1 MLSVNR
7 VLWYLSQYDCSTRPH
22 TRGSANTQLL
32 WLETSATQN
41 SQRYLMSPV
50 LAKEKPPGDKTSQWF
65 LVDLIIYIFLW
76 FAPFFYWFFYT
87 FYDFS
92 RQIFLI
98 LGTEHSGWEPDLGR
112 HMGLEFRSS
121 ARSWQRSSGQQSH
134 SQTRGASSVHH
145 CGACCTYHAS
155 FDEYRFIWSGIRLY
169 IYTIALLA
177 HSSTDPGKRDG
188 WQNLGFSKGF
198 RC

>member
-1 MLSVNR
+1 
-7 VLWYLSQYDCSTRPH
+7 
-22 TRGSANTQLL
+22 
-32 WLETSATQN
+32 
-41 SQRYLMSPV
+41 MSPV
-50 LAKEKPPGDKTSQWF
+50 LAKEKPPGDKTSQRF

-134 SQTRGASSVHH
+134 SQTRGASSVHR

-169 IYTIALLA
+169 IYIQSLFLHIPAQILEKGMAGRIWDSPRASGARNLDTRDDVLI
-177 HSSTDPGKRDG
+177 SS
-188 WQNLGFSKGF
+188 
-198 RC
+198 